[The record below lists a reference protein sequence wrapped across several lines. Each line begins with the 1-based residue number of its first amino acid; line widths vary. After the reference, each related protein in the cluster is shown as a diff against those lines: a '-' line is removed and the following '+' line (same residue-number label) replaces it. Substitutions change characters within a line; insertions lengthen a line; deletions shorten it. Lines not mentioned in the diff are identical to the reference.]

1 MHTGCLTAP
10 APFLLT
16 DSPNRES
23 FVPTIE
29 FDKMTQRPA
38 LPSGAGADAIP
49 QHTLQEVV

>member
-1 MHTGCLTAP
+1 MCMHVGCLTAP

-29 FDKMTQRPA
+29 FDKMTPRPA
-38 LPSGAGADAIP
+38 LPSGAGLMP
-49 QHTLQEVV
+49 FHNTPYRK